1 MSKRYRIGTAA
12 AVFALACGAAWAAP
26 RSYDLPAP
34 TAELRPAR
42 NGAHAPG
49 FEAAQANCQTCHAPD
64 YILTQPP
71 GRGAAFW
78 DGEVTKMVKVYR
90 APISDADAKLI
101 AAYLADTY

>member
-1 MSKRYRIGTAA
+1 MKTLIALP
-12 AVFALACGAAWAAP
+12 AVLAMVAGAALAAP
-26 RSYDLPAP
+26 VTYDLPGP
-34 TAELRPAR
+34 TAELRPAKSA
-42 NGAHAPG
+42 AHAPG

-90 APISDADAKLI
+90 APLSAADAKLI
-101 AAYLADTY
+101 AAYLADPD